1 MQNKMFRKGLV
12 LGIMILLVGGLAIP
26 AISSIKLENEEIVI
40 TIGEKN
46 QEISNFKGY
55 ENINADEAWDF
66 LSDTGNGIQI
76 PIDVR
81 YESEWYNEHIDT
93 PVPENPR
100 FFCLS
105 LLQDPTMLEQFITL
119 YDGLEIIFYCKTGG
133 RSAAASQLLADSSF
147 TGTIYNMVGGIN
159 SWKTKEYPTTSEG
172 FLDIE
177 VEEAWEF
184 LNDTNNGI
192 QKPIDVRTYGE
203 WIDEHIDT
211 PPPENASHHPLS
223 DLQDPE
229 KLQEFMEIYAGREI
243 VLSCKSGGRS
253 LMAAEI
259 LVDNNFEGTIYNML
273 GGIIAWKA
281 AGYPTTIL
289 IADADGPYETF
300 EDEPIQFQGSAEGG
314 EPPYSFHWDFG
325 NGDTSNEEDPVYAY
339 YDEPG
344 VYEVILTVT
353 DNAAATDD
361 NDTTATINEK
371 PCCFEVLIP
380 PGFGIGLKA
389 EVTEICEESH
399 TGVPWEF
406 KITGGLIV
414 IPISPL
420 TGTADFA
427 AGETKTIKVPLVI
440 GLGNIQITFTIGE
453 YCDPTIVNAR
463 IIGPF
468 VIVS

>member
-1 MQNKMFRKGLV
+1 
-12 LGIMILLVGGLAIP
+12 
-26 AISSIKLENEEIVI
+26 
-40 TIGEKN
+40 
-46 QEISNFKGY
+46 
-55 ENINADEAWDF
+55 
-66 LSDTGNGIQI
+66 
-76 PIDVR
+76 
-81 YESEWYNEHIDT
+81 
-93 PVPENPR
+93 
-100 FFCLS
+100 
-105 LLQDPTMLEQFITL
+105 
-119 YDGLEIIFYCKTGG
+119 
-133 RSAAASQLLADSSF
+133 
-147 TGTIYNMVGGIN
+147 IYNMLGGIN
-159 SWKTKEYPTTSEG
+159 SWKTKGYPTTSEG

-177 VEEAWEF
+177 VEEAWEL

-192 QKPIDVRTYGE
+192 QKPIDVRTYEE

-211 PPPENASHHPLS
+211 PPPENASHYPLS

-229 KLQEFMEIYAGREI
+229 KLPEFMESFKGMEIIFYSNSGDLSLIAAG
-243 VLSCKSGGRS
+243 
-253 LMAAEI
+253 I
-259 LVDNNFEGTIYNML
+259 LVDNSFEGTIYNML
-273 GGIIAWKA
+273 GGINAWKV
-281 AGYPTTIL
+281 AGYPIVGGEPL
-289 IADADGPYETF
+289 IADADGPYEAF
-300 EDEPIQFQGSAEGG
+300 EDEPIQFEGSADGG

-325 NGDTSNEEDPVYAY
+325 NGDTLDEEDPVYA

-353 DNAAATDD
+353 DDAENTDD
-361 NDTTATINEK
+361 DDTTATINEM

-440 GLGNIQITFTIGE
+440 GLGSIQITFTIGE